1 MGRRQ
6 RLDAAGETAILR
18 HMSVERAAP
27 FWDAIGAL
35 VAAKLDNVAGL
46 AQHGFGPLAAD
57 ELERRGSPVPDRLR
71 HQQHLAR
78 LATLTAPMILERV
91 RAACEGPILLLKG
104 PEVAARYP
112 HRARTFG
119 DVDLLVPDAQ
129 RTQRELIAAGF
140 AEEDDPE
147 GIWVGIHHLARL
159 RWQGL
164 ELAVEVHSEP
174 KWPDGLTPPPSA
186 ELFEAAVPASVG
198 VDGILA
204 PAPSHHALV
213 LAAHAWAHQSIGRAR
228 DLVDVGA
235 LRSEADEAMLRAL
248 ARAWRIPRVWNT
260 MSSSLDAVLCGQRT
274 WPLRL
279 WAGHVPELRP
289 QTVLETHVER
299 LVSPFWA
306 YPPPPPRAMP
316 ARISR
321 APSGPPPTKGGARSC
336 SGHTQRFDARSVR
349 RRSIGNCSVSRRTA
363 VAVVIAVREPTS
375 ISSARTARSYPN
387 G

>member
-1 MGRRQ
+1 
-6 RLDAAGETAILR
+6 
-18 HMSVERAAP
+18 
-27 FWDAIGAL
+27 
-35 VAAKLDNVAGL
+35 
-46 AQHGFGPLAAD
+46 
-57 ELERRGSPVPDRLR
+57 
-71 HQQHLAR
+71 
-78 LATLTAPMILERV
+78 MILERV

-112 HRARTFG
+112 HGARTFG

-306 YPPPPPRAMP
+306 YPPAIATRHAGANLARTVRP
-316 ARISR
+316 AADEGWRE
-321 APSGPPPTKGGARSC
+321 KLQRS
-336 SGHTQRFDARSVR
+336 HAAL
-349 RRSIGNCSVSRRTA
+349 RRSFRSAKEHRQLLGESANRGRGRHRRTRA
-363 VAVVIAVREPTS
+363 DID
-375 ISSARTARSYPN
+375 
-387 G
+387 